1 MCCSWQLSALRKCTA
16 RLSLELE
23 VDREII
29 LDCWHHAAYEFQEDE
44 KGLSHLR
51 FTAVRLYSINNCL
64 HNLGVVAWMNTR
76 LLHVNMRVLLHGHGL
91 LGIVG
96 GDVLKYFS
104 LSQRVAILVLH
115 HLRALAVVV
124 RRSAIVSVVHNR
136 AKRRDGGG

>member
-1 MCCSWQLSALRKCTA
+1 MSHSSAVRHIRCQVCCSWQLSALRKCTV

-96 GDVLKYFS
+96 SDVLKYFS
-104 LSQRVAILVLH
+104 LSQRVAILVVACEPQPWR
-115 HLRALAVVV
+115 LRIEIV
-124 RRSAIVSVVHNR
+124 RYT
-136 AKRRDGGG
+136 